1 MAQVFE
7 FLTGAGC
14 APAYTTLD
22 DTMLMNFLSTMD
34 VRLKWLENQISPG
47 NQAEKDLL
55 AEIKQRI
62 AKLLQPPTGPT
73 TADRAWNEAYGLE
86 RMLSLLEPAATLV
99 NEIQRRLDEAA
110 SEMVSAEPRLR
121 AAFTEDE
128 KQALDSTKTPP
139 ELRPAAVPA
148 LRMMLLDVLE
158 EIHWTIQRK
167 FLTRPIQKSAT
178 TKIVAVGLFSFL
190 LVLAPYLLIFF
201 LSTYNSQN
209 ATTWTGLP
217 LYSALSAGLF
227 GAFFS
232 RLLFMQTYASS
243 MSLGE
248 LKNAREFVSIFLRGS
263 VGMCGALIVFFFLQ
277 SGIVTGSLMPK
288 FDQTG
293 LSEFFVSSD
302 ARLPKDNPN
311 SLHLILPSPNLAL
324 LIVWC
329 FLAGFSERLVPS
341 ILSTTE
347 GTLGNAAKATK
358 K

>member
-1 MAQVFE
+1 MAQF
-7 FLTGAGC
+7 FQYLTSAAY
-14 APAYTTLD
+14 APPYTVLD

-34 VRLKWLENQISPG
+34 VRLKWLESQQPPAS
-47 NQAEKDLL
+47 QADTELL
-55 AEIKQRI
+55 EGIKQRI
-62 AKLLQPPTGPT
+62 VKILQPPAAPF
-73 TADRAWNEAYGLE
+73 TADRAWNEAYSLE
-86 RMLSLLEPAATLV
+86 RMLSLLEPASTLTG
-99 NEIQRRLDEAA
+99 EIQRRLDEAA
-110 SEMVSAEPRLR
+110 IEKVSAEPRLR
-121 AAFTEDE
+121 AAFADAG

-139 ELRPAAVPA
+139 EIRPAAIPA

-158 EIHWTIQRK
+158 EIHWTNQRK
-167 FLTRPIQKSAT
+167 FLTRPIQKNAT

-201 LSTYNSQN
+201 FSSYNSP
-209 ATTWTGLP
+209 AAATWTGLP
-217 LYSALSAGLF
+217 MYSALSAGLF

-277 SGIVTGSLMPK
+277 SGIVTSTLLPK

-293 LSEFFVSSD
+293 LSEFYVPYTTLSAD
-302 ARLPKDNPN
+302 KNPS

-347 GTLGNAAKATK
+347 GTLGNAANSTK